1 MASSAAARWGLI
13 VFVIGILLLLGVF
26 FLSYRMFGYAAGQL
40 VSSETTPV
48 GFLKPISH
56 LIFTSLMKLGCLI
69 VMGYIASLIAGK
81 GLALLKASRE
91 EAKK

>member
-26 FLSYRMFGYAAGQL
+26 LLSYRMFGFAVGQL
-40 VSSETTPV
+40 VSSETAPV
-48 GFLKPISH
+48 NSLKPISQ
-56 LIFTSLMKLGCLI
+56 LFSTSLIKLGFLL

-81 GLALLKASRE
+81 GLALIKASRE
-91 EAKK
+91 EAEE

>member
-26 FLSYRMFGYAAGQL
+26 FLSYRMFGFAAGQL
-40 VSSETTPV
+40 VGSETTPV
-48 GFLKPISH
+48 GSLKPISH
-56 LIFTSLMKLGCLI
+56 LIFTSLMKLGFLI
-69 VMGYIASLIAGK
+69 VMGYMASLIAGK

>member
-26 FLSYRMFGYAAGQL
+26 FFSYGLFSYAAGQL
-40 VSSETTPV
+40 VSSETAPV
-48 GFLKPISH
+48 NSLKPISQ
-56 LIFTSLMKLGCLI
+56 LFFATAMKLGCLI
-69 VMGYIASLIAGK
+69 VMGYVASLIAGR